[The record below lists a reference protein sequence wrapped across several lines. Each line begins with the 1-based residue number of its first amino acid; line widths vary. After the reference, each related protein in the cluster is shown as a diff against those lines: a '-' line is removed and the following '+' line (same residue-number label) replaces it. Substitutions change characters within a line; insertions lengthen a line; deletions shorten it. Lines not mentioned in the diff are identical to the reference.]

1 VRRWRRLVPV
11 LALLGCSGLDEGEG
25 GVVGLEVQVP
35 VPATVEVGDVLQLE
49 ATALDADGNPVDAP
63 ITWRAADPTVT
74 VSATGLV
81 TGVSVG
87 TGRVQA
93 RNGSLGSNLVT
104 ITVIARADTL
114 IVVGDSILTVAADPG
129 TSGDLVTAL
138 RTFAPDAPVASRP
151 VIYAITSPA
160 PGSAPSVT
168 LTGGAQ
174 VDTLNTGADGTV
186 TGVQLVRVAGRPPVD
201 SAIVTVRAERTRGAE
216 VPGSGQRFIIR
227 FE

>member
-1 VRRWRRLVPV
+1 VRPWRLLSL

-25 GVVGLEVQVP
+25 GAVSLQVEVP
-35 VPATVEVGDVLQLE
+35 VPATLEVGDALQLT
-49 ATALDADGNPVDAP
+49 ATALDADGNPVDVP

-74 VSATGLV
+74 VSPTGLV

-87 TGRVQA
+87 SGRVQA
-93 RNGSLGSNLVT
+93 RNGALGSNLVT
-104 ITVIARADTL
+104 MTVIARADTL
-114 IVVGDSILTVAADPG
+114 ILPGDSVLTVAADVG
-129 TSGDLVTAL
+129 TSADLVTAL
-138 RTFAPDAPVASRP
+138 RTFSPDAPVATRP

-160 PGSAPSVT
+160 PGTAPSVT

-174 VDTLNTGADGTV
+174 TDTVNTGADGTV
-186 TGVQLVRVAGRPPVD
+186 TGMQVIRVPGRPPVD
-201 SAIVTVRAERTRGAE
+201 SAIVTVRAERTRGAP

>member
-1 VRRWRRLVPV
+1 MLPF

-25 GVVGLEVQVP
+25 GAVALEVEVP
-35 VPATVEVGDVLQLE
+35 VPATVEVGDALQLT
-49 ATALDADGNPVDAP
+49 AIALDADGNAVDAA
-63 ITWRAADPTVT
+63 ITWRAADSTVT
-74 VSATGLV
+74 VSPTGLV
-81 TGVSVG
+81 TGVSAG
-87 TGRVQA
+87 SGRVQA

-114 IVVGDSILTVAADPG
+114 ILVGDSIRTVAVDVS

-138 RTFAPDAPVASRP
+138 RTFSPDAPVAARP

-160 PGSAPSVT
+160 PGTAPSVT
-168 LTGGAQ
+168 LTGGVQ
-174 VDTLNTGADGTV
+174 VDTVNTGPDGTV
-186 TGVQLVRVAGRPPVD
+186 TAMQLLRVAGRPPGD

>member
-1 VRRWRRLVPV
+1 MRRWGLLPI

-25 GVVGLEVQVP
+25 GVVALQVEVP
-35 VPATVEVGDVLQLE
+35 VPATVEVGDALQLT

-74 VSATGLV
+74 VSPTGLV

-114 IVVGDSILTVAADPG
+114 LLVGDSIRTVPADPG
-129 TSGDLVTAL
+129 ASGDLITAL
-138 RTFAPDAPVASRP
+138 RTFSPDAPVASRP

-160 PGSAPSVT
+160 PGIAPSVT
-168 LTGGAQ
+168 LTGGVQ
-174 VDTLNTGADGTV
+174 VDTVDTGADGSV
-186 TGVQLVRVAGRPPVD
+186 TGVQLVRVAGQPPVD

>member
-1 VRRWRRLVPV
+1 MRPWRLLSL

-25 GVVGLEVQVP
+25 GAVSLQVEVP
-35 VPATVEVGDVLQLE
+35 VPATLEVGDALQLT
-49 ATALDADGNPVDAP
+49 ATALDADGNPVDVP

-74 VSATGLV
+74 VSPTGLV

-87 TGRVQA
+87 SGRVQA
-93 RNGSLGSNLVT
+93 RNGALGSNLVT
-104 ITVIARADTL
+104 MTVIARADTL
-114 IVVGDSILTVAADPG
+114 ILPGDSVLTVAADVG
-129 TSGDLVTAL
+129 TSADLVTAL
-138 RTFAPDAPVASRP
+138 RTFSPDAPVATRP

-160 PGSAPSVT
+160 PGTAPSVT

-174 VDTLNTGADGTV
+174 TDTVNTGADGTV
-186 TGVQLVRVAGRPPVD
+186 TGMQVIRVPGRPPVD
-201 SAIVTVRAERTRGAE
+201 SAIVTVRAERTRGAP

>member
-1 VRRWRRLVPV
+1 MRRRGLLPL
-11 LALLGCSGLDEGEG
+11 LALLACSGLDQGAG
-25 GVVGLEVQVP
+25 GVVALQIEVP
-35 VPATVEVGDVLQLE
+35 TPATVEVGDALQLS
-49 ATALDADGNPVDAP
+49 ATALDADGHPVDNAA
-63 ITWRAADPTVT
+63 ISWRAADPTVT
-74 VSATGLV
+74 VSATGVV

-114 IVVGDSILTVAADPG
+114 ILVGDSIRSLGVDSTN
-129 TSGDLVTAL
+129 SGDLVTAL
-138 RTFAPDAPVASRP
+138 RTFSPDAPVGTRP

-160 PGSAPSVT
+160 LGATPSVT
-168 LTGGAQ
+168 LTGGVQ
-174 VDTLNTGADGTV
+174 VDTVNTGTDGTV
-186 TGVQLVRVAGRPPVD
+186 TGMQLLRVAGRPPVD
-201 SAIVTVRAERTRGAE
+201 SAIVTVRAERTRGAP

>member
-1 VRRWRRLVPV
+1 VRPWRLLSL

-25 GVVGLEVQVP
+25 GAVSLQVEVP
-35 VPATVEVGDVLQLE
+35 VPATLEVGDALQLT
-49 ATALDADGNPVDAP
+49 ATALDADGNPVDVP

-74 VSATGLV
+74 VSPAGLV

-87 TGRVQA
+87 SGRVQA
-93 RNGSLGSNLVT
+93 RNGALGSNLVT
-104 ITVIARADTL
+104 MTVIARADTL
-114 IVVGDSILTVAADPG
+114 ILPGDSVLTVAADVG
-129 TSGDLVTAL
+129 TSADLVTAL
-138 RTFAPDAPVASRP
+138 RTFSPDAPVATRP

-160 PGSAPSVT
+160 PGTAPSIT

-174 VDTLNTGADGTV
+174 TDTVNTGADGTV
-186 TGVQLVRVAGRPPVD
+186 TGMQVIRVPGRPPVD
-201 SAIVTVRAERTRGAE
+201 SAIVTVRAERTRGAP

>member
-1 VRRWRRLVPV
+1 VRRWGLLPI
-11 LALLGCSGLDEGEG
+11 LALLGCSGLDEGAG
-25 GVVGLEVQVP
+25 GAVALEVEVP
-35 VPATVEVGDVLQLE
+35 TPATVEVGDALQLT
-49 ATALDADGNPVDAP
+49 ATALDADGKPVDAP

-74 VSATGLV
+74 VSPTGLV

-114 IVVGDSILTVAADPG
+114 ILVGDSIRTVPPDPG
-129 TSGDLVTAL
+129 TSGDLITEL
-138 RTFAPDAPVASRP
+138 RTFSPDAPVATRP

-160 PGSAPSVT
+160 PGTAPSVT
-168 LTGGAQ
+168 LTGGVQ
-174 VDTLNTGADGTV
+174 VDTVNTGADGTV
-186 TGVQLVRVAGRPPVD
+186 TGLQLVQVAGRPPVD

-227 FE
+227 FQ

>member
-1 VRRWRRLVPV
+1 VRVRRLLPLV
-11 LALLGCSGLDEGEG
+11 ALLGCSGLDEGEG
-25 GVVGLEVQVP
+25 GAVALQVEVP
-35 VPATVEVGDVLQLE
+35 VPATLEVGDAVQLS
-49 ATALDADGNPVDAP
+49 ATALDADGNPVDVP

-74 VSATGLV
+74 VSPTGLV

-87 TGRVQA
+87 SGRVQA

-104 ITVIARADTL
+104 MTVIARADTL
-114 IVVGDSILTVAADPG
+114 ILVGDSVRTIAADVS

-138 RTFAPDAPVASRP
+138 RTLSPDAPVATRP
-151 VIYAITSPA
+151 VIYAITSPP
-160 PGSAPSVT
+160 PGTTPSVT

-174 VDTLNTGADGTV
+174 TDTVNTGADGSV
-186 TGVQLVRVAGRPPVD
+186 TGVQLVRVPGLPPVD
-201 SAIVTVRAERTRGAE
+201 SAIVTVRAERTRGAP

>member
-1 VRRWRRLVPV
+1 MRRWGWLPLVG
-11 LALLGCSGLDEGEG
+11 LLGCSGLDEGEG
-25 GVVGLEVQVP
+25 GAVALEIEVP
-35 VPATVEVGDVLQLE
+35 APATVEVGDALQLS
-49 ATALDADGNPVDAP
+49 ATALDADGNPVADAP

-114 IVVGDSILTVAADPG
+114 ILVGDSIRSVAADVT

-138 RTFAPDAPVASRP
+138 RTFSPDAPVGSRP

-160 PGSAPSVT
+160 PGTAPSVS
-168 LTGGAQ
+168 LTGGVQ
-174 VDTLNTGADGTV
+174 VDTVNTGTDGTV
-186 TGVQLVRVAGRPPVD
+186 TGMQLLRLAGRPPVD
-201 SAIVTVRAERTRGAE
+201 SAIVTVRAERTRGAP